1 MNRKG
6 SIPIVLLVI
15 GVFAVCCFA
24 LLTFL
29 MADFKATTSFSGVNL
44 MENLTQNIEEYHSYK
59 NVKNISEE
67 TLSVMFNLKDINGQD
82 CFYYEEKDRKAFS
95 RLQGDYG
102 NVLFSVQYCP

>member
-15 GVFAVCCFA
+15 GVFAICCFA

-29 MADFKATTSFSGVNL
+29 MADFKATTSFVGISI
-44 MENLTQNIEEYHSYK
+44 MKNLTQNIEEYDSYK
-59 NVKNISEE
+59 NIQNISEE
-67 TLSVMFNLKDINGQD
+67 RLASMFNLKEIKGQD
-82 CFYYEEKDRKAFS
+82 CFYYEELDKKAFS